1 MLRVADIADMSDF
14 PAIPTRL
21 EKNPRTGYYEIRWTE
36 VTNLENG
43 QVRRRTRTYSTRT
56 KKKAEAERIRH
67 AWVKTG
73 VEMLASIESGFIDGA
88 ITAYTRDYL
97 DVKGIGQTQRYAL
110 KAVAAKLG
118 NTPVSGLNVSA
129 ITDYKNKRRADG
141 VTDGTIRRE
150 LSALTACLKW
160 CKKNDILPRSVE
172 VPDIELPPDSEPRKD
187 YVPDKE
193 ERRLWTVASTD
204 EDEDGRLSRI
214 GRFVCLALAAPARSA
229 TIEALTWDRVDF
241 AAGVIDYRVPGKR
254 ITKKRQVPV
263 PIAKR
268 LLPVL
273 QRMKNEANSDYVLD
287 HPGTTIKAWKW
298 FAKRHGFEGF
308 VRHDLRRTWASL
320 NVMAG
325 VDLPV
330 VAAVLGDTV
339 DTTIKHYAHL
349 SPEHLRKAVDTR

>member
-21 EKNPRTGYYEIRWTE
+21 ERNPRTGYYEIRWTE
-36 VTNLENG
+36 VIVVAG
-43 QVRRRTRTYSTRT
+43 QPPKRRTRTYSTRT

-73 VEMLASIESGFIDGA
+73 VEMLASLESGFVEGA
-88 ITAYTRDYL
+88 IAAYTRDYL

-118 NTPVSGLNVSA
+118 NTPVSGINVSA

-141 VTDGTIRRE
+141 VTEGTVRRE

-160 CKKNDILPRSVE
+160 CKKNEILPRSVE

-187 YVPDKE
+187 YISDQE
-193 ERRLWTVASTD
+193 ERRLWNVASMD

-254 ITKKRQVPV
+254 VTKKRQVPV
-263 PIAKR
+263 PIAQR

-273 QRMKNEANSDYVLD
+273 KRMKREAKTDYVLD

-298 FAKRHGFEGF
+298 FAKRHGFEKF